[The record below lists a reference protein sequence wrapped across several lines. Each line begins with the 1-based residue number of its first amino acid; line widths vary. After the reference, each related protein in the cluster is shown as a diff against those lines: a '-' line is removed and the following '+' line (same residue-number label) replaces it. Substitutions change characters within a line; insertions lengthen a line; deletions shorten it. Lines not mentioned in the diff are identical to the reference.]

1 MLKIKSIDMKIN
13 VIKLIVVI
21 SFLLPN
27 ILLGQDIKVR
37 HKPSLKSDRILFS
50 IYVVDSTGNESVRTD
65 QIFSKV
71 ITGND
76 DTMEKHVIA
85 SITIGKYES
94 NNQGYHHDDIWLCLD
109 QGLQILFLYPYGT
122 QYAHPFVDGISL
134 FSFNRTDGFMGAVDL
149 KGNTVLQ
156 PKYDYITYTDKFL
169 NGIMQSLYERHV
181 VVFECNIFNREGSEP
196 EYTYQVFLD
205 NNVPIY
211 TTVHNE
217 YSTLVNTDSF
227 NKMINDIETDNDTRI
242 YLLGVHEMLNMNFER
257 ALCYF
262 GQVDNPSSFCML
274 THNICECKKILPFL
288 VYDKF

>member
-94 NNQGYHHDDIWLCLD
+94 NNQGYHHDDI
-109 QGLQILFLYPYGT
+109 
-122 QYAHPFVDGISL
+122 
-134 FSFNRTDGFMGAVDL
+134 
-149 KGNTVLQ
+149 
-156 PKYDYITYTDKFL
+156 
-169 NGIMQSLYERHV
+169 
-181 VVFECNIFNREGSEP
+181 
-196 EYTYQVFLD
+196 
-205 NNVPIY
+205 
-211 TTVHNE
+211 
-217 YSTLVNTDSF
+217 
-227 NKMINDIETDNDTRI
+227 
-242 YLLGVHEMLNMNFER
+242 
-257 ALCYF
+257 
-262 GQVDNPSSFCML
+262 
-274 THNICECKKILPFL
+274 
-288 VYDKF
+288 